1 MYGKFGLLSAFPL
14 FLTCQ
19 LPAGDWLTFSG
30 DTQRTGWAQSETR
43 LTRQNVNKLQLEWKT
58 MLASAPKQMT
68 GLAVPLVVR
77 GVSLSGAIQDLIL
90 IGGASDDVF
99 VLDAGSGKEL
109 WRRHFPTRGTPRRPA
124 TWGCPSA
131 LNATPVVDKETGTV
145 YLISSD
151 GDLYS
156 FNITNGEDRQ
166 PPLPFVPAFSKN
178 WSLNLSGGILY
189 TSTSQNC
196 NGAKSGVY
204 AVDVRSPDR
213 PIHFFQAAN
222 YGAGIWGRAGV
233 AIDSSGHVLAP
244 TGDGKFDPTG
254 HQFAN
259 SIVALDGK
267 TLELVDYY
275 TPENYSWLDH
285 KDLDLGNSSAV
296 VFQLGRHELIAAG
309 AKEGRIYLL
318 AASSLGGPDHHTPLF
333 RSPQYLNEGAY
344 LQGHGFWGALSTWVD
359 ETGERWL
366 FAPGWGPPTAEAAF
380 PITNGPA
387 PGGSIMAF
395 RVKHAQGEPRLM
407 PAWISRDMAVPEP
420 VVVSNGLVFALS
432 NGANEVLDHPTE
444 GRILTGEE
452 RASNPVG
459 NAVLYALHSETGKEL
474 YSSGK
479 IIPGWTHFSG
489 LALSNGHIYLVT
501 HDGILY
507 AFGLP
512 GIG

>member
-1 MYGKFGLLSAFPL
+1 MYRTCGLLFVVLAFLNCPL
-14 FLTCQ
+14 L
-19 LPAGDWLTFSG
+19 AGDWLTFSG
-30 DTQRTGWAQSETR
+30 DTQRTGWARSETR
-43 LTRQNVNKLQLEWKT
+43 LTRQNVDKLQLEWKAVIT
-58 MLASAPKQMT
+58 SPPKQMT
-68 GLAVPLVVR
+68 GPTTPLVAR
-77 GVSLSGAIQDLIL
+77 GVSLGGGVRDLIL

-99 VLDAGSGKEL
+99 ILDASSGKEL
-109 WRRHFPTRGTPRRPA
+109 WHRHFSTRGTPRSPA
-124 TWGCPSA
+124 TWTCPSA
-131 LNATPVVDKETGTV
+131 LNATPVVDKETDTV

-151 GDLYS
+151 GHLYS
-156 FNITNGEDRQ
+156 LNIADGEDRQ
-166 PPLPFVPAFSKN
+166 PPLPFVPPFSKN
-178 WSLNLSGGILY
+178 WSLSLSGGVLY
-189 TSTSQNC
+189 TSTSQGC
-196 NGAKSGVY
+196 SGAKSGIY
-204 AVDVRSPDR
+204 SVDVRSHDR
-213 PIHFFQAAN
+213 PVHFFQAAD

-244 TGDGKFDPTG
+244 TGDGKFDPTH

-267 TLELVDYY
+267 TLELTDYY
-275 TPENYSWLDH
+275 TPKNYSWLDH

-296 VFQLGRHELIAAG
+296 VFRLGHQELIAAA
-309 AKEGRIYLL
+309 AKEGVIYLL
-318 AASSLGGPDHHTPLF
+318 AASSLGGAGHETPLF
-333 RSPQYLNEGAY
+333 RSPQYLNEGAH

-366 FAPGWGPPTAEAAF
+366 FAPGWGPPTAEATF
-380 PITNGPA
+380 PMTNGTA

-395 RVKHAQGEPRLM
+395 RVKQAQGEPRLA

-420 VVVSNGLVFALS
+420 VVVTNGVVFALS

-459 NAVLYALHSETGKEL
+459 NAVLYALNSETGKEL

-479 IIPGWTHFSG
+479 IIAGWTHFSG
-489 LALSNGHIYLVT
+489 LALSDGHIYTVT
-501 HDGILY
+501 HDGTIY

-512 GIG
+512 TLK